1 MTKMTRSQAAAI
13 ASDAC
18 KVPDGF
24 SSERGQL
31 RLKSDAA
38 KRFRTQSAT
47 DRGATYALG
56 EAFEADGYLLIYTIL
71 DRLGVRVISTIVGS
85 PLTIVCRHK
94 TYEGS
99 NQAELLL
106 EILRDRLENFN
117 YLTPGGFE
125 DVNSPRDVSED

>member
-1 MTKMTRSQAAAI
+1 MKSPKKTRSQAAAI
-13 ASDAC
+13 ASAAC

-24 SSERGQL
+24 ASERGQL
-31 RLKSDAA
+31 RLKSDTA

-56 EAFEADGYLLIYTIL
+56 EAFEADGHLLIYEIL
-71 DRLGVRVISTIVGS
+71 DRLGVHVISTIVGN

-94 TYEGS
+94 TYSGE

-106 EILRDRLENFN
+106 EVLRDRIENFN
-117 YLTPGGFE
+117 YLTPGGSDGE
-125 DVNSPRDVSED
+125 A